1 MKNLRRLLA
10 LPLLLPACPGLG
22 WCGSSSVLYGAMIY
36 IASSP
41 ENPLGGYLEA
51 ELQKRKLPVILSPD
65 RFNANYVLAAY
76 ARETGDAA
84 QPVSGPGK
92 SHGIWEAKIVLMNL
106 QTNGIAWSDSFKG
119 RCSACDVSPAKA
131 GRFFAARF
139 AKKLQKDL
147 FARESLSGRIDN
159 ILAP

>member
-1 MKNLRRLLA
+1 
-10 LPLLLPACPGLG
+10 
-22 WCGSSSVLYGAMIY
+22 MIY
-36 IASSP
+36 IASSS
-41 ENPLGGYLEA
+41 ESALGGFLEA

-76 ARETGDAA
+76 AREAGPQA
-84 QPVSGPGK
+84 QPISGSSK
-92 SHGIWEAKIVLMNL
+92 AHGLWEAKIVLMNL

-119 RCSACDVSPAKA
+119 RCGPCDASPAKA
-131 GRFFAARF
+131 DRFFAARF

-147 FARESLSGRIDN
+147 FAHESLSDRIDD